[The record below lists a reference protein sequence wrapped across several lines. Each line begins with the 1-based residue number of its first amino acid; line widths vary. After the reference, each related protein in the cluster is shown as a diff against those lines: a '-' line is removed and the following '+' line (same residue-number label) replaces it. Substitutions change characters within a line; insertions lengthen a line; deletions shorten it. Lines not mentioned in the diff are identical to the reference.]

1 MDNTKRKAI
10 ENVVKQGIFS
20 FDLNGKVY
28 EISETE
34 EIPQDVLEMV
44 WRDQKLTAIDNPYV
58 TILML
63 KPIFSYILIAWFSA
77 KALSRTSE
85 YPSCFKR

>member
-1 MDNTKRKAI
+1 MNNTKRKAF

-20 FDLNGKVY
+20 FDLNGKVH

-44 WRDQKLTAIDNPYV
+44 WRNQKLTAIDNPFV

-63 KPIFSYILIAWFSA
+63 KPICSQHPNANGLFLPIPFYVS
-77 KALSRTSE
+77 
-85 YPSCFKR
+85 